1 MEYQFISVERE
12 GRLTII
18 TLRRPE
24 AHNALNFGA
33 HEELQHA
40 FDSFAQ
46 DNEQWVAILTG
57 SGSKAFCAGHDLKQ
71 QANDANLGT
80 PSKGFGGLASRFDL
94 NKPVIAAVNGVAM
107 GGGFEL
113 ALACDIV
120 VASENAAFALPE
132 VKVGLAALAGGMQR
146 LPSLI
151 GLKRSMGMLLT
162 GRRVSAAEG
171 VELGFV
177 NEVTEGDVLTLARK
191 WAAEILQCSPLS
203 VRATK
208 EAVMRGLDVSVSDA
222 LVEQWDYPQMQA
234 MLSSQDAIE
243 GPKAFA
249 EKRQPNWV
257 GY

>member
-1 MEYQFISVERE
+1 MEYQFIRVEHE
-12 GRLTII
+12 DRLTIV
-18 TLRRPE
+18 TLRRPDS
-24 AHNALNFGA
+24 HNALNFAA

-40 FDSFAQ
+40 FDNFAQ
-46 DNEQWVAILTG
+46 DDQQWIAILTG
-57 SGSKAFCAGHDLKQ
+57 SGGKAFCAGHDLKQ
-71 QANDANLGT
+71 QANDANLTT
-80 PSKGFGGLASRFDL
+80 PNKGFGGLVTRFDL
-94 NKPVIAAVNGVAM
+94 NKPVIAAVNGVAV

-113 ALACDIV
+113 ALACDII
-120 VASENAAFALPE
+120 VASSNATFALPE

-162 GRRVSAAEG
+162 GRRVTAEEG
-171 VELGFV
+171 VQLGFV
-177 NEVTEGDVLTLARK
+177 NEVTNGDVLTLARK
-191 WAAEILQCSPLS
+191 WAADILQCSPLS

-208 EAVMRGLDVSVSDA
+208 EAVMRGLGVPVA
-222 LVEQWDYPQMQA
+222 QAMTEQWKYPQVQA

-249 EKRQPNWV
+249 EKRLPNWV